1 MVEHSYKGIPYRKE
15 KSGTQKNLVG
25 VQTLRLG
32 VVSVVPVWCWSPRG
46 FPEGSWSSVY
56 TGTQKKTDSTLA
68 AARREELASETE
80 GEQARVKASFFR
92 IL

>member
-25 VQTLRLG
+25 VQSLRLG
-32 VVSVVPVWCWSPRG
+32 VGSVVPVWCWSPRG
-46 FPEGSWSSVY
+46 LPEGSWSSVY

-68 AARREELASETE
+68 AETGEKNLPVRPRASRQE
-80 GEQARVKASFFR
+80 
-92 IL
+92 